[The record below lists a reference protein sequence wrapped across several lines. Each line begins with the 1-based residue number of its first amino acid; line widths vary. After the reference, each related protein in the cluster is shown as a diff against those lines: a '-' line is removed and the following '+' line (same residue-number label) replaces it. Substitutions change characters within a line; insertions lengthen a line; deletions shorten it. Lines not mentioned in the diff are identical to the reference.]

1 MKKSSNIPEV
11 GMGNKSFVIALFLAP
26 LFFASCTVYVESG
39 NPAGGPPVT
48 TLAVNTTYAEN
59 NVVPEEETT
68 LKVYDNR
75 FVFFRMNEPVAVWI
89 MNGDG
94 LIIKKGAVID
104 GLVRMYYAPGKI
116 GAEIMYRNNRREGMY
131 RTYYPGGRIFES
143 GFYRAGIKEGA
154 WQRFNKEGLLMEDNV
169 FTKGTRR
176 VVFQREKKFV
186 FNNEWN
192 FDDLNKEENYSR
204 IKTGSFKK
212 EEAFPKKF
220 KRQYGNIPE
229 YNNKDH
235 GNEGN
240 RPSND
245 NRNWNN
251 ENKQNDNNDH
261 NWNNNGNNNQSQNQN
276 YKDNNRNNG
285 GNSQGMN
292 GQDVNKANETSNNA
306 TPMEQHKSSMAV
318 GYRANNSAVN
328 APSSGVANPPV
339 GDKNDGKNPSYASVT
354 PNAKPDKAGNSI
366 NASYSK
372 TTQTAKG
379 TGKGRQTAWAAGKG
393 NTGNAKVGASG
404 NTGNARVEPSG
415 NSKNIKSDTGGNSP
429 AASAGNFSA
438 RDSSGNSV
446 NPSSDAGQS
455 HGRGNN

>member
-1 MKKSSNIPEV
+1 
-11 GMGNKSFVIALFLAP
+11 MGNKGFVISLFLAP
-26 LFFASCTVYVESG
+26 LFFASCTVYVENG

-48 TLAVNTTYAEN
+48 ALAVNTTYAVN
-59 NVVPEEETT
+59 NVAPEEETT

-131 RTYYPGGRIFES
+131 RTYYPSGRIFES
-143 GFYRAGIKEGA
+143 GFYRAGIKDGA
-154 WQRFNKEGLLMEDNV
+154 WQRFNAEGVLMENNV
-169 FTKGTRR
+169 FTKGAKR

-192 FDDLNKEENYSR
+192 FDDLNREENYTR
-204 IKTGSFKK
+204 IKTGTFKK

-229 YNNKDH
+229 YNKDH
-235 GNEGN
+235 GNEGDRIN
-240 RPSND
+240 GD

-251 ENKQNDNNDH
+251 NGNGQ
-261 NWNNNGNNNQSQNQN
+261 NNGKNQSNAA
-276 YKDNNRNNG
+276 DG
-285 GNSQGMN
+285 GNSRGMS
-292 GQDVNKANETSNNA
+292 GQDMNKANETSNNA
-306 TPMEQHKSSMAV
+306 VPQEQNKSSMAV
-318 GYRANNSAVN
+318 GYRANNPAASAAAQPV
-328 APSSGVANPPV
+328 SGNNP
-339 GDKNDGKNPSYASVT
+339 GKNASFAPVT
-354 PNAKPDKAGNSI
+354 PNAKTDKAGNSL

-379 TGKGRQTAWAAGKG
+379 MVKGKGKQPAA
-393 NTGNAKVGASG
+393 GASG
-404 NTGNARVEPSG
+404 NTGNARVAPSG
-415 NSKNIKSDTGGNSP
+415 NSKNAKSDSEGNSA
-429 AASAGNFSA
+429 AASAGTHSPG
-438 RDSSGNSV
+438 DSSGNSG
-446 NPSSDAGQS
+446 NSTQEPQQG
-455 HGRGNN
+455 HNRGNN